1 MTKQSTLQEPILAPP
16 PEIEKIQKLAKV
28 LRGSQPLVFL
38 TTASG
43 EKIPIPA
50 SVRQVMC
57 HLLEL
62 MAADKA
68 VHVEHFNHE
77 LTAREAAY
85 LLRVPQSFVMKLLF
99 SGEIPHHSVS
109 PASAT
114 PTKEETSQIGS
125 YPRIWFEDLMAYK
138 RQRDIKRREGLRE
151 ITQLSQEL
159 GLYEDG
165 VKDKK

>member
-1 MTKQSTLQEPILAPP
+1 MTKQSTRREPVLAPP
-16 PEIEKIQKLAKV
+16 PETEKIQKLAKV
-28 LRGSQPLVFL
+28 LRGSQPLAFL

-68 VHVEHFNHE
+68 VDVEPFNHE

-85 LLRVPQSFVMKLLF
+85 LLRVPQSFVMKLLS
-99 SGEIPHHSVS
+99 SGEIPHHEVR
-109 PASAT
+109 
-114 PTKEETSQIGS
+114 S

-138 RQRDIKRREGLRE
+138 GQRDIKRREGLRE
-151 ITQLSQEL
+151 LTQLSQEL

-165 VKDKK
+165 VLDKK